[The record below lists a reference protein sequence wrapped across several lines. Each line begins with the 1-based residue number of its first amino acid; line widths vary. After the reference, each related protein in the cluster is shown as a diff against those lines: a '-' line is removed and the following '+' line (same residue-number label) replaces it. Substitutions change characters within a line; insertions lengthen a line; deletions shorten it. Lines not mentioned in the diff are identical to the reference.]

1 MLKKIV
7 ALLMT
12 CVLSMSLVGCST
24 SDSSDKTTTKKPA
37 TSNSIKIKDVNDFQE
52 ADGLIKYFTI
62 DDKKIAIP
70 ETVGEYVNYLSQVGT
85 VTLNDTGDKVE
96 DVELDANGI
105 SSMATY
111 LNVELDSGDVAH
123 FYLRYENPTKK
134 AISVAEASVTFIEV
148 KYDEYA
154 EEEYD
159 KAAKDVVVETSEGS
173 IPLDNKMKFSKVK
186 DILGEPEQN
195 TDGRFHYSNDA
206 GYKYM
211 FDCCNENRNGIF
223 RGFSIEY
230 PSK

>member
-1 MLKKIV
+1 MFKKVV

-70 ETVGEYVNYLSQVGT
+70 ETVGEYANYLSQVGT

-105 SSMATY
+105 SSMAAY
-111 LNVELDSGDVAH
+111 LSVELDSGDVAR

-148 KYDEYA
+148 KYA
-154 EEEYD
+154 QV
-159 KAAKDVVVETSEGS
+159 K
-173 IPLDNKMKFSKVK
+173 KV
-186 DILGEPEQN
+186 LGEPNQE

>member
-1 MLKKIV
+1 MFKKVV

-12 CVLSMSLVGCST
+12 CVLSMSLVGCSN
-24 SDSSDKTTTKKPA
+24 SNSSDKTTTKKPA

-70 ETVGEYVNYLSQVGT
+70 ETVGEYANYLSQVGT

-105 SSMATY
+105 SSMAAY
-111 LNVELDSGDVAH
+111 LNVELDSGDEAH

-159 KAAKDVVVETSEGS
+159 KAAKGIVVETSEGS

-206 GYKYM
+206 GYV
-211 FDCCNENRNGIF
+211 
-223 RGFSIEY
+223 
-230 PSK
+230 

>member
-1 MLKKIV
+1 MFKKVV

-70 ETVGEYVNYLSQVGT
+70 ETVGEYANYLSQVGT

-105 SSMATY
+105 SSMAAY
-111 LNVELDSGDVAH
+111 LSVELDSGDVAR

-148 KYDEYA
+148 KYD
-154 EEEYD
+154 

-173 IPLDNKMKFSKVK
+173 LALNNKVK
-186 DILGEPEQN
+186 YAQVKKVLGEPNQE

>member
-1 MLKKIV
+1 MFKKIV

-70 ETVGEYVNYLSQVGT
+70 ETVGEYANYLSQVGT

-96 DVELDANGI
+96 D
-105 SSMATY
+105 
-111 LNVELDSGDVAH
+111 VELDSGDVAH

-173 IPLDNKMKFSKVK
+173 LALNNKVK
-186 DILGEPEQN
+186 YAQVKKVLGEPNQE

>member
-1 MLKKIV
+1 MFKKIV

-70 ETVGEYVNYLSQVGT
+70 ETVGEYANYLSQVGT

-105 SSMATY
+105 SSMAAY
-111 LNVELDSGDVAH
+111 LSVELDSGDVAR

-159 KAAKDVVVETSEGS
+159 KAAKDVVVETS
-173 IPLDNKMKFSKVK
+173 L
-186 DILGEPEQN
+186 
-195 TDGRFHYSNDA
+195 
-206 GYKYM
+206 
-211 FDCCNENRNGIF
+211 
-223 RGFSIEY
+223 
-230 PSK
+230 

>member
-1 MLKKIV
+1 MFKKVV

-12 CVLSMSLVGCST
+12 CVLSMSLVGCSN
-24 SDSSDKTTTKKPA
+24 SDSSDKKTTTKKPA

-70 ETVGEYVNYLSQVGT
+70 ETVGEYANYLSQVGT

-96 DVELDANGI
+96 DVKLDANGI
-105 SSMATY
+105 SSMAAY
-111 LNVELDSGDVAH
+111 LNVELDSFDVARI
-123 FYLRYENPTKK
+123 YLRYENPTK
-134 AISVAEASVTFIEV
+134 
-148 KYDEYA
+148 A

-159 KAAKDVVVETSEGS
+159 KAAKDVVVESSEGS
-173 IPLDNKMKFSKVK
+173 LALNNKVK
-186 DILGEPEQN
+186 YAQVKKVLGEPNQE

>member
-1 MLKKIV
+1 MFKKVV

-12 CVLSMSLVGCST
+12 CVLSMSLVGCSN
-24 SDSSDKTTTKKPA
+24 SNSSDKTTTKKPA

-70 ETVGEYVNYLSQVGT
+70 ETVGEYANYLSQVGT

-105 SSMATY
+105 SSMAAY
-111 LNVELDSGDVAH
+111 LNVELDSGDEAH

-154 EEEYD
+154 EEDDSSGVPEPYRRD
-159 KAAKDVVVETSEGS
+159 NHVLAVDRKGNQTDCYTPNQERTKNVVRKRCGT
-173 IPLDNKMKFSKVK
+173 
-186 DILGEPEQN
+186 
-195 TDGRFHYSNDA
+195 
-206 GYKYM
+206 
-211 FDCCNENRNGIF
+211 GID
-223 RGFSIEY
+223 RCRHRLPCQCGIRS
-230 PSK
+230 